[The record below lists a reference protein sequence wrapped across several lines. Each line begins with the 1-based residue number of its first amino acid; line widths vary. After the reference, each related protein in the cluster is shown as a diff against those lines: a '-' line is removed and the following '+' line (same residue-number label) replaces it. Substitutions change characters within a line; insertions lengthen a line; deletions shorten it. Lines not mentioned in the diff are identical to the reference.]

1 MGQFI
6 SELTYEQCQDLIG
19 ENTVI
24 MLPIGGGS
32 KEHGNH
38 LPMGTDFF
46 VTDYLAREVTS
57 GVMCSPCPLCP
68 MPISPPL
75 SNGKA
80 L

>member
-32 KEHGNH
+32 KEHGNNM
-38 LPMGTDFF
+38 PMGTDFF
-46 VTDYLAREVTS
+46 END
-57 GVMCSPCPLCP
+57 
-68 MPISPPL
+68 
-75 SNGKA
+75 
-80 L
+80 